1 VDNHPFPEDYMN
13 VKTFIGTAAVAL
25 ALAAPAFAVDV
36 TNEQDTEVQ
45 LTVSDNDG
53 SELINLAAGETIPN
67 LCEKCKL
74 VVGDESLNVEG
85 DQVAVIRNGKISVR
99 AN

>member
-1 VDNHPFPEDYMN
+1 MN

>member
-1 VDNHPFPEDYMN
+1 MKVLP
-13 VKTFIGTAAVAL
+13 FIGAAAIAL
-25 ALAAPAFAVDV
+25 AFAAPVHAVDV

>member
-1 VDNHPFPEDYMN
+1 MN

-25 ALAAPAFAVDV
+25 ALVAPAFAVDV
-36 TNEQDTEVQ
+36 TNEQATEVQ

-53 SELINLAAGETIPN
+53 SELVNLAAGETIPN

-74 VVGDESLNVEG
+74 VVGEESLNVEG

-99 AN
+99 TN

>member
-1 VDNHPFPEDYMN
+1 MN

-53 SELINLAAGETIPN
+53 SELVNLAAGETIPN

-74 VVGDESLNVEG
+74 VVGEESLNVEG

-99 AN
+99 TN